1 MLCNAGAGLMSS
13 RAPLI
18 PSYCEPE
25 WGHLLE
31 RCWEPIPQNRCSL
44 RDLAESLQRIID
56 EIEVEQQVSI
66 THCSR
71 AWSWLRNSRPV
82 ELLLYVFL
90 LGEAPTQKLCC
101 SRGVECGSFETLE

>member
-1 MLCNAGAGLMSS
+1 MSS

-18 PSYCEPE
+18 PSNCEPE

-31 RCWEPIPQNRCSL
+31 RCWEPIPMNRCSL

-66 THCSR
+66 THACCLCVSVR
-71 AWSWLRNSRPV
+71 QTAAA
-82 ELLLYVFL
+82 LL
-90 LGEAPTQKLCC
+90 EAGCNAMP
-101 SRGVECGSFETLE
+101 

>member
-1 MLCNAGAGLMSS
+1 MSS

-18 PSYCEPE
+18 PSSCEPE

-56 EIEVEQQVSI
+56 EIEAEQQV
-66 THCSR
+66 R
-71 AWSWLRNSRPV
+71 LP
-82 ELLLYVFL
+82 L
-90 LGEAPTQKLCC
+90 KLI
-101 SRGVECGSFETLE
+101 LKPKP

>member
-1 MLCNAGAGLMSS
+1 MSS

-18 PSYCEPE
+18 PSHCEPE

-56 EIEVEQQVSI
+56 EIEVEQQVRV
-66 THCSR
+66 TQ
-71 AWSWLRNSRPV
+71 LRPV
-82 ELLLYVFL
+82 HSLAASTERS
-90 LGEAPTQKLCC
+90 Q
-101 SRGVECGSFETLE
+101 SR